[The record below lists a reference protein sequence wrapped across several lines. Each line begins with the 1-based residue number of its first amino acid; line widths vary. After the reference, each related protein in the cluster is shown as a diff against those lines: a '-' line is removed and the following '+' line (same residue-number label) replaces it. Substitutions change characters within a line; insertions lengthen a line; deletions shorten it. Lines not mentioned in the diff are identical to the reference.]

1 MTRNVEEGLAV
12 SYGRMAVGAFAAT
25 VVYFIWGFLIE
36 GLLIRKDFAPYAAIY
51 RPAESVLGYFPLGI
65 LCTLIA
71 AFIISLLYM
80 KGYAG
85 GSVADSARFGALI
98 GLFVVCT
105 SVGPNY
111 VTLKIGGKLA
121 AEIALNALVQWT
133 LVGTIIGLI
142 CKPALAAAP

>member
-1 MTRNVEEGLAV
+1 M
-12 SYGRMAVGAFAAT
+12 SYGRMAVGALAAT
-25 VVYFIWGFLIE
+25 VAYYVWGFLIE

-51 RPAESVLGYFPLGI
+51 RPAESVMGYFPLGI
-65 LCTLIA
+65 LCTLVA
-71 AFIISLLYM
+71 TFIIALLYT

-85 GSVADSARFGALI
+85 GSVADSARCGALV

-111 VTLKIGGKLA
+111 VTLNIGGKLA

-133 LVGTIIGLI
+133 LVGTVIGLI
-142 CKPALAAAP
+142 CKPALAGVS